1 MFTVSRGSRSGL
13 RGGRSGEAQPPS
25 AIRLQTDETLRLAHW
40 RRQDRVLRRPA
51 LFGGACSW
59 PGARLRGG
67 ELDDG
72 DPPRLQILLIAE
84 VLIRCHEYIEVLFRQ
99 SNKVSVLDSRPSH
112 AAGGVALMPDQ
123 HPAERPRHTLI
134 QEDSH
139 EAVSSAAS
147 LLSRTRHASSRGTE
161 GKHSM
166 NSSRE

>member
-1 MFTVSRGSRSGL
+1 MRELVPWGLFDFKPTKLSGSHTGDDKTECFGCPL
-13 RGGRSGEAQPPS
+13 YS
-25 AIRLQTDETLRLAHW
+25 AELVR
-40 RRQDRVLRRPA
+40 
-51 LFGGACSW
+51 
-59 PGARLRGG
+59 G

-72 DPPRLQILLIAE
+72 DPPRRQILLIPE
-84 VLIRCHEYIEVLFRQ
+84 VLIRRHEHVKVLLRQ

-112 AAGGVALMPDQ
+112 ATGGVALMPDQ

-147 LLSRTRHASSRGTE
+147 LLSSTRHASSRGTE